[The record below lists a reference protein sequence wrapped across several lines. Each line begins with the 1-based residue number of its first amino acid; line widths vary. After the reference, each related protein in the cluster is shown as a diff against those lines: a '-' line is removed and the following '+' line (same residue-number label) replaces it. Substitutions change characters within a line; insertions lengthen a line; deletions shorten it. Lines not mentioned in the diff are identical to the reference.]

1 MIATLGL
8 ALLAGIVSVLSP
20 CVVPLLP
27 VVLGAALAQHR
38 LAPIAL
44 AFGLALSFAAVGIFV
59 ASVGFAIGV
68 DGGVFRSAG
77 AVVMALAGVMLLI
90 PTIQTRIAVAAG
102 PAGNWVDQRF
112 GGFSTQGLSGQFA
125 LGLLLGVVWAPC
137 VGPTLGAAS
146 VLAAR
151 GEDLGAV
158 AATMAVFG
166 IGSALPLIALG
177 LLSRET
183 ISRLRSG
190 LVGAGKNAKVAMGL
204 LLIVM
209 AVGILT
215 GADKHLETLLV
226 DWSPSWL
233 TAATTRF

>member
-1 MIATLGL
+1 MVGTLGL

-27 VVLGAALAQHR
+27 IVLGAAVAQHR
-38 LAPIAL
+38 LAPVVL
-44 AFGLALSFAAVGIFV
+44 ACGLALSFTAVGIFV
-59 ASVGFAIGV
+59 ATIGFTLGI
-68 DGGVFRSAG
+68 DGGVFRTAG
-77 AVVMALAGVMLLI
+77 AVVMAFAGVVLLL
-90 PTIQTRIAVAAG
+90 PSMQTRIAIAAG

-112 GGFSTQGLSGQFA
+112 GGFSGEGLSGQFA
-125 LGLLLGVVWAPC
+125 VGLLLGVVWAPC

-146 VLAAR
+146 ILAAR

-158 AATMAVFG
+158 AATMVVFG
-166 IGSALPLIALG
+166 VGSAIPLIALG

-183 ISRLRSG
+183 MTRLRSS
-190 LVGAGKNAKVAMGL
+190 LVGAGKNAKLAMGL
-204 LLIVM
+204 LFVVM

-215 GADKHLETLLV
+215 GADKHLEAVLV

-233 TAATTRF
+233 TAVTTRF

>member
-1 MIATLGL
+1 MIATLAL

-27 VVLGAALAQHR
+27 IVLGAALTQHR
-38 LAPIAL
+38 LGPIAL

-59 ASVGFAIGV
+59 ATIGFAIGV
-68 DGGVFRSAG
+68 DGDVFRSAG
-77 AVVMALAGVMLLI
+77 AVLMALVGVLLLI

-102 PAGNWVDQRF
+102 PVGNWVDQRF

-125 LGLLLGVVWAPC
+125 VGLLLGVVWAPC

-151 GEDLGAV
+151 GEDLGTV

-166 IGSALPLIALG
+166 IGSAIPLIALG

-204 LLIVM
+204 LLILM
-209 AVGILT
+209 GVGILT
-215 GADKHLETLLV
+215 GVDKHLETVLV

-233 TAATTRF
+233 TVATTRF

>member
-1 MIATLGL
+1 MISTLGL

-27 VVLGAALAQHR
+27 VVVGAAAAQHR
-38 LAPIAL
+38 LAAAAL
-44 AFGLALSFAAVGIFV
+44 ACGLALSFTAVGIFV
-59 ASVGFAIGV
+59 ATIGFTLGI

-77 AVVMALAGVMLLI
+77 AVVMAIAGVVLML
-90 PTIQTRIAVAAG
+90 PTLQTRIALAAG

-112 GGFSTQGLSGQFA
+112 GGFSAEGISGQFA

-158 AATMAVFG
+158 AATMSVFG
-166 IGSALPLIALG
+166 IGCAIPLIALG

-183 ISRLRSG
+183 MVRLRSG
-190 LVGAGKNAKVAMGL
+190 LVGAGKNAKLAMGL
-204 LLIVM
+204 LFIAM
-209 AVGILT
+209 ALSILT
-215 GADKHLETLLV
+215 GADRRLEAVLV

-233 TAATTRF
+233 TAITTRF

>member
-1 MIATLGL
+1 MVGTLGL

-27 VVLGAALAQHR
+27 IVLGAAVAQHR
-38 LAPIAL
+38 LAPVVL
-44 AFGLALSFAAVGIFV
+44 ACGLALSFTAVGIFV
-59 ASVGFAIGV
+59 ATIGFTLGI

-77 AVVMALAGVMLLI
+77 AVVMAFAGVVLLL
-90 PTIQTRIAVAAG
+90 PSMQTRIAVAGG

-112 GGFSTQGLSGQFA
+112 GGFSGEGLSGQFA
-125 LGLLLGVVWAPC
+125 VGLLLGVVWAPC

-146 VLAAR
+146 ILAAR

-166 IGSALPLIALG
+166 VGSAIPLIALG
-177 LLSRET
+177 LLSRKT
-183 ISRLRSG
+183 MTRLRSS
-190 LVGAGKNAKVAMGL
+190 LVGAGKNAKLAMGL
-204 LLIVM
+204 LFVVM

-215 GADKHLETLLV
+215 GADKLLEAVLV

-233 TAATTRF
+233 TAVTTRF